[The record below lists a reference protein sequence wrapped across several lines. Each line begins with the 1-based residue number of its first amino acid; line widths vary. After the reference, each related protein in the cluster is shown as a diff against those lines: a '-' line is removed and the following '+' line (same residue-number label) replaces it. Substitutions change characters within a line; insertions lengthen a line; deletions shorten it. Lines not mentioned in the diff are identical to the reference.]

1 MPAPAWRAATAQ
13 LLALLVV
20 AVATQGDHGVWTS
33 PAQGAVAASIGWL
46 LRLPSWWMPINLLF
60 PVAVSTAAA
69 LALPSWVFLA
79 AFLALAGIY
88 WTSFRTQVPLFLTS
102 AGTIDALAG
111 LLPPDRHFRFLDLGC
126 GTGTVLARL
135 CHRFPMASF
144 SGVEVAPVPFAIGW
158 LRALMNRSR
167 YRMSRQDLWQCDLA
181 AHDIVYAFLSP
192 VPMAALWR
200 KAVAE
205 MRPGTLFVSNTFAVP
220 GVAPDE
226 IVEGAGGRRALYVW
240 RMRGAG

>member
-1 MPAPAWRAATAQ
+1 M
-13 LLALLVV
+13 
-20 AVATQGDHGVWTS
+20 
-33 PAQGAVAASIGWL
+33 
-46 LRLPSWWMPINLLF
+46 
-60 PVAVSTAAA
+60 
-69 LALPSWVFLA
+69 
-79 AFLALAGIY
+79 
-88 WTSFRTQVPLFLTS
+88 
-102 AGTIDALAG
+102 
-111 LLPPDRHFRFLDLGC
+111 
-126 GTGTVLARL
+126 
-135 CHRFPMASF
+135 
-144 SGVEVAPVPFAIGW
+144 PFAIGW